1 MPVRHEMPCLRCQVP
16 GQRHL
21 AIFPLTWAVWNAI
34 VMWIKVAVCFL
45 ETFYN
50 PFIVN
55 ESLLSPIWR
64 ASANHADSKE
74 VAQSSHSI
82 VMLSLIWKPMNIC
95 HCTCAL
101 YILVPLAVSWPVSL
115 KAESAAKELGMKK
128 HKNFKVLHNRPRPA
142 DDLWNRAFDFAEDC
156 WLLLAPRL
164 ALLFF
169 LRIGPV
175 EPVEPDEL
183 DITGW
188 FYTATGYRHLN
199 SNVARCRQ
207 DAKNLHKDSEVGVKT
222 R

>member
-1 MPVRHEMPCLRCQVP
+1 MNRCYLRFGEHQPTMLIPKKWHNRHTVLWCCLWYENQWTYAIAHVLCTSLCLLQFHGRCLWKLNLQ
-16 GQRHL
+16 L
-21 AIFPLTWAVWNAI
+21 KN
-34 VMWIKVAVCFL
+34 L
-45 ETFYN
+45 E
-50 PFIVN
+50 
-55 ESLLSPIWR
+55 WR
-64 ASANHADSKE
+64 NIRTSKY
-74 VAQSSHSI
+74 S
-82 VMLSLIWKPMNIC
+82 
-95 HCTCAL
+95 T
-101 YILVPLAVSWPVSL
+101 
-115 KAESAAKELGMKK
+115 
-128 HKNFKVLHNRPRPA
+128 RPRPA